1 MLSYNHIY
9 HAGNHADVFK
19 HITLSFFIFHLNQRI
34 KPYTIIESHAGSG
47 KYNLHDERA
56 LKTNE
61 MKTGIKKIL
70 NSPSLHTDITNE
82 NFFRGFFLYFDFAKS
97 CIKNDFY
104 PGSPLIEKHFMRKCD
119 NLILCELNKNECT
132 LLKENVTGEL
142 QNENLE
148 QGTHPNVNSQGNSKS
163 SELQNVPSIHIHNID
178 GFLAFT
184 SLTPPKIK
192 RGLFF
197 CDPSYEEKDEYK
209 KVAHSFEKLFSKWNT
224 CIFALW
230 YPLLFHK
237 ENECTLMKQ
246 KIIRK
251 AKATSPNI
259 SVLDAALLINKK
271 DSHKEMPLQ
280 ELKQNKNNPPRLY
293 GSGMLIV
300 NSPWQMDEK
309 LKAVL
314 PTLKNILQVSE
325 NGSFEI
331 TLY

>member
-1 MLSYNHIY
+1 R
-9 HAGNHADVFK
+9 D
-19 HITLSFFIFHLNQRI
+19 
-34 KPYTIIESHAGSG
+34 
-47 KYNLHDERA
+47 
-56 LKTNE
+56 
-61 MKTGIKKIL
+61 
-70 NSPSLHTDITNE
+70 
-82 NFFRGFFLYFDFAKS
+82 FFLYFNFAKS

-132 LLKENVTGEL
+132 LLKENVTG
-142 QNENLE
+142 
-148 QGTHPNVNSQGNSKS
+148 
-163 SELQNVPSIHIHNID
+163 ELQNVPSIHIHNID

-237 ENECTLMKQ
+237 DNECTLMKQ
-246 KIIRK
+246 KIIQK

-271 DSHKEMPLQ
+271 DSHKEMSLQ

-325 NGSFEI
+325 NGSFGI